1 MDINGFWQAGH
12 RAPQRFISRAFQRV
26 KVGEKVYFY
35 NFMLMLILCLLILKK
50 NHTLLKHAQKIRFF
64 LIYKSYSTF
73 RLKLFMF
80 LSII

>member
-12 RAPQRFISRAFQRV
+12 RAPQRFTSGAFQGV

-64 LIYKSYSTF
+64 FKFISLI
-73 RLKLFMF
+73 
-80 LSII
+80 LSVAKE